1 MDAHSAE
8 SDLQADRPGWLGW
21 LARERASG
29 RFYRW
34 ATAATIILLAGILI
48 ASFGIISRSGE
59 PGSLLSPPLI
69 ALLLIAILIP
79 AIGLMVLLSRRLA
92 MARAEQGGLAGG
104 KLHTRL
110 VALFS
115 VIAAV
120 PTVLVAIFASLL
132 FQSGLEFW
140 FSDKARGMIEN
151 TVELAQGTYNSEVE
165 RVSLETLTMSGD
177 LAGYLREV
185 PIDSP
190 VFAEGLVAQAYA
202 RNLSEMIIFNV
213 GEDGVLRSL
222 ALVNPYDRP
231 LDKVVS
237 KDKLAELAKKESVA
251 INTTDRIGALA
262 RLDYGPNTYIYA
274 ARVFDPQFKT
284 QIDRVREVQTTYQEL
299 LSRSRLYQL
308 RFNAALLAGA
318 LIIVGLSIFFALRI
332 ADRLVRPVGRLVDAA
347 GRIEEGDFSVRVP
360 VAAPV
365 DEIGMLSSAFNR
377 MTGRLQ
383 EQTGALVAANEQLD
397 TRRAF
402 IEAVLSSV
410 TAGVV
415 AMDEKRRI
423 LLVNRSAET
432 LLQPEGE
439 GLEGRQLKDVSE
451 ELAEFMAGEAREAN
465 VAILAEGGQ
474 RTLAVKRLRYADG
487 TVLTFDDITDQLTDQ
502 RRAAWSDI
510 ARRIAHE
517 IKNPLTPIQLAAER
531 LQRRYGKEVS
541 TEPET
546 FERLTGTIIRQ
557 VGDLRRMVDEFSNF
571 ARMPKPVFREENVHE
586 IARAALFLHE
596 VAHPG
601 LTFSIDPAHADIRLV
616 CDRRQLNQALTNV
629 VKNAVEA
636 IETRRNRGEV
646 SFEGDKVGVK
656 VREASEQ
663 VVIDV
668 TDTGIGLP
676 EERERLTEPYMTT
689 RVRGTGLGLAIVKKI
704 VEEHMGEIAF
714 LDRAGGG
721 THVRIA
727 FDVARLAALADDGP
741 GEAGVGPRR
750 GEDGEYDEE
759 EPA

>member
-1 MDAHSAE
+1 MDAQSAD
-8 SDLQADRPGWLGW
+8 SDLQKAPLRWLGW
-21 LARERASG
+21 LERERASG

-34 ATAATIILLAGILI
+34 ATIGTALLLAVIIVSG
-48 ASFGIISRSGE
+48 ASFLGGGE

-69 ALLLIAILIP
+69 ALILVSILIP
-79 AIGLMVLLSRRLA
+79 AIALMVLLSRRFA
-92 MARAEQGGLAGG
+92 KSRARKGGLEGG
-104 KLHTRL
+104 TLHTRL

-140 FSDKARGMIEN
+140 FSGKAREMIEN
-151 TVELAQGTYNSEVE
+151 TVALARMTYDREVE
-165 RVSLETLTMSGD
+165 RVALETMTMSGD
-177 LAGYLREV
+177 LAAYLRAV
-185 PIDSP
+185 PIDDP
-190 VFAEGLVAQAYA
+190 RFAEGFGRQVLN
-202 RNLSEMIIFNV
+202 RNLSEAIIINV
-213 GEDGVLRSL
+213 PEDGAIQSL

-231 LDKVVS
+231 LDKVITRQ
-237 KDKLAELAKKESVA
+237 KLSELANRESVA
-251 INTTDRIGALA
+251 VNSTDRIGALA
-262 RLDYGPNTYIYA
+262 RLDYTPNSYVYA
-274 ARVFDPQFKT
+274 ARVFDPQFQQQIT
-284 QIDRVREVQTTYQEL
+284 QAGGVQATYREL
-299 LSRSRLYQL
+299 LERSRLYQL
-308 RFNAALLAGA
+308 RFNAALLLGA
-318 LIIVGLSIFFALRI
+318 LIIVGLAIFIALRI
-332 ADRLVRPVGRLVDAA
+332 ADRLVRPVGQLVDAA
-347 GRIEEGDFSVRVP
+347 GRIEAGDFSVRVP
-360 VAAPV
+360 VAPPI

-410 TAGVV
+410 TAGVI
-415 AMDEKRRI
+415 ALDEESRI
-423 LLVNRSAET
+423 LLVNRTADT
-432 LLQPEGE
+432 LLETEGQDPEGTP
-439 GLEGRQLKDVSE
+439 LRDMSE

-465 VAILAEGGQ
+465 VSIAAEGEQ
-474 RTLAVKRLRYADG
+474 RTLAVKRVRYADG
-487 TVLTFDDITDQLTDQ
+487 TVLTFDDITEQLSDQ

-531 LQRRYGKEVS
+531 LQRRYGKEVT

-571 ARMPKPVFREENVHE
+571 ARMPKPVFREENIHE

-601 LTFSIDPAHADIRLV
+601 MTFAIDPAHADIRLV
-616 CDRRQLNQALTNV
+616 CDRRQLSQALTNV

-636 IETRRNRGEV
+636 IETRRNRGEM
-646 SFEGDKVGVK
+646 SFEGDKVEVK
-656 VREASEQ
+656 VRETGDQ

-676 EERERLTEPYMTT
+676 ADRERLTEPYMTT

-727 FDVARLAALADDGP
+727 FDVQRLAALAD
-741 GEAGVGPRR
+741 EAAEQALRR

-759 EPA
+759 VEEG